1 MKLVTPEQM
10 RDLDRRTIE
19 EYGTPGEMLMER
31 AGYGVAEIVRRLAD
45 STGFVNPHIQLFAGR
60 GNNGGDAFVT
70 ARFLKEWDCQVEVWL
85 AASVQDLKG
94 DALKHF
100 SKMSNAGVSHRE
112 LPTKDDWDEALD
124 CMPGGEV
131 LVDGVLGIGVSG
143 PARDPAAGAIQYIN
157 SRARDGFVVSIDIP
171 SGLDANTGEPLGE
184 TVRADVTA
192 TMGLPKCGM
201 VGLEARDF
209 VGSLEVV
216 DIGIPWEFVEETDCD
231 TELELNYVTDLK
243 SLFPR
248 RDRNSHKGNFGH
260 VLLIGGAVGYA
271 GAISMAA
278 RAAVRSGVG
287 LVTSLVPENIRDI
300 VAGQSLET
308 MVYAARETPDGSL
321 SAELWP
327 DWRNRLDIY
336 DAILIGPGMTRNNDT
351 LLLVREFL
359 RESTKPIVVDAD
371 AIAVLA
377 HQPDWL
383 TKANCPV
390 IITPHPGELAMLFGP
405 HVSEVQENREGMA
418 LAAAKYTNATVV
430 LKGAGTIIAQ
440 TEHPCIVNL
449 TGNPGMATGGMG
461 DVLGGLIVGLVAQ
474 GLTPYDASRAGV
486 YIHGRAGDQV
496 AMRASQAGLSATD
509 LIDEIPFVFRDLC
522 LR

>member
-1 MKLVTPEQM
+1 VT
-10 RDLDRRTIE
+10 T
-19 EYGTPGEMLMER
+19 
-31 AGYGVAEIVRRLAD
+31 
-45 STGFVNPHIQLFAGR
+45 
-60 GNNGGDAFVT
+60 
-70 ARFLKEWDCQVEVWL
+70 
-85 AASVQDLKG
+85 
-94 DALKHF
+94 
-100 SKMSNAGVSHRE
+100 
-112 LPTKDDWDEALD
+112 
-124 CMPGGEV
+124 
-131 LVDGVLGIGVSG
+131 
-143 PARDPAAGAIQYIN
+143 
-157 SRARDGFVVSIDIP
+157 
-171 SGLDANTGEPLGE
+171 
-184 TVRADVTA
+184 
-192 TMGLPKCGM
+192 
-201 VGLEARDF
+201 
-209 VGSLEVV
+209 
-216 DIGIPWEFVEETDCD
+216 
-231 TELELNYVTDLK
+231 
-243 SLFPR
+243 
-248 RDRNSHKGNFGH
+248 
-260 VLLIGGAVGYA
+260 
-271 GAISMAA
+271 
-278 RAAVRSGVG
+278 
-287 LVTSLVPENIRDI
+287 LVPENIRDI

-321 SAELWP
+321 SSELWP
-327 DWRNRLDIY
+327 DWRNRLDLY
-336 DAILIGPGMTRNNDT
+336 DAILIGPGMTRHNDT

-509 LIDEIPFVFRDLC
+509 LIEEIPFVFRDLS